1 MHRPFLLKYFL
12 FLFLFTF
19 VVILPAQTPA
29 KPQYGAWGFDL
40 AGADTKTKPGDDFF
54 RYANGTWIDKTQIP
68 PDKPAYSLRLAMTDL
83 TEQRLHEMME
93 TLAAKDVANPSTLEE
108 KVAAFYRSFMDEA
121 RIEQLGA
128 KSIESV
134 LSDVMKAETRD
145 DLATLMGR
153 EWLDY
158 ESSLFSY
165 GIDVDLKDP
174 SKYAFYLRQGGLGLP
189 DRDYYLKPEFEKQK
203 SAYRTYVT
211 TLLKL
216 VAWPEAETRA
226 KDVLDF
232 ETRIADASWT
242 KVEQRNLDAIYNP
255 MTVDELAKFA
265 PGFNWKGFLGTAKMD
280 NLTRV
285 IIAEKSAFPK
295 LADIYSKTPL
305 ETIRAWH
312 AFHISDNA
320 APYLSRA
327 FTAAYFELRGK
338 TLSGQKDQQARW
350 KRAIT
355 TVSGGDFG
363 VGDRFGTF
371 GTMGFG
377 VGQLYSAKY
386 FPAEAKAKIQALV
399 TNLIAAYRARI
410 QKLDWMD
417 DKTKEQALQK
427 LDTYTIKVGY
437 PDHTRDYSRLMVGK
451 GDLIGNV
458 RRAAQADWD
467 FYCGRFHGPVDKTDW
482 GMTPQTNDAYN
493 GLLRDIVFPAGIL
506 QPPIFDPNA
515 DPAINYGAAGGVIGH
530 ELTHGFDD
538 QGRKID
544 ASGALHDW
552 WTEKDAAIFRSRA
565 DLLGKQYAQYEPL
578 PGVKVNGE
586 LTMGENIA
594 DLGGLTLALDAYRR
608 SLGGKPAPVLDG
620 FTGEQRV
627 FLGWAQAWRGK
638 VSDDYVRKQV
648 VSDPHSPRQY
658 RVIGPARN
666 IDSWYDAFKVQSS
679 DKMFLAPENRVR
691 IW

>member
-1 MHRPFLLKYFL
+1 MLRLSSLKSFL
-12 FLFLFTF
+12 FLYLFAF
-19 VVILPAQTPA
+19 VVNLRAQTPT

-54 RYANGTWIDKTQIP
+54 RYANGIWIDKTQIP

-93 TLAAKDVANPSTLEE
+93 TLAAKDAANPSTLEE
-108 KVAAFYRSFMDEA
+108 KVAAFYCSFMDEA

-128 KSIESV
+128 EAIANV
-134 LSDVMKAETRD
+134 LSDVKQPRSRD
-145 DLATLMGR
+145 DLAALMGR
-153 EWLDY
+153 ESLDY

-189 DRDYYLKPEFEKQK
+189 DRDYYLKSEFEKQK
-203 SAYRTYVT
+203 AAYQTYVT

-216 VAWPEAETRA
+216 VAWPEAEARA
-226 KDVLDF
+226 KDVVDF
-232 ETRIADASWT
+232 ETKIAEASWT

-255 MTVDELAKFA
+255 MTVDELEKFA

-285 IIAEKSAFPK
+285 VIAEKSAFPK
-295 LADIYSKTPL
+295 LAGIYAKTPL

-312 AFHISDNA
+312 AFHIADNA
-320 APYLSRA
+320 APYLSKA
-327 FTAAYFELRGK
+327 FSAAYFDLHGK
-338 TLSGQKDQQARW
+338 TLSGQKEQQARW

-399 TNLIAAYRARI
+399 TNLMAAYRSRI

-417 DKTKEQALQK
+417 DNTKEQALQK

-437 PDHTRDYSRLMVGK
+437 PDHTRDYSKLVVRK
-451 GDLIGNV
+451 DDLIRNV

-467 FYCGRFHGPVDKTDW
+467 FYSGSFNVQVDKTDW
-482 GMTPQTNDAYN
+482 VMTPETNDAYN
-493 GLLRDIVFPAGIL
+493 GLFRDIVFPAGIW

-515 DPAINYGAAGGVIGH
+515 DPSINYGAAAGVIGR
-530 ELTHGFDD
+530 ELTYAFDD
-538 QGRKID
+538 QGLK
-544 ASGALHDW
+544 
-552 WTEKDAAIFRSRA
+552 
-565 DLLGKQYAQYEPL
+565 
-578 PGVKVNGE
+578 
-586 LTMGENIA
+586 
-594 DLGGLTLALDAYRR
+594 
-608 SLGGKPAPVLDG
+608 
-620 FTGEQRV
+620 
-627 FLGWAQAWRGK
+627 
-638 VSDDYVRKQV
+638 
-648 VSDPHSPRQY
+648 
-658 RVIGPARN
+658 
-666 IDSWYDAFKVQSS
+666 
-679 DKMFLAPENRVR
+679 
-691 IW
+691 

>member
-1 MHRPFLLKYFL
+1 MHRPFLLKSLL
-12 FLFLFTF
+12 FPF
-19 VVILPAQTPA
+19 VFVCILRAQTPA

-54 RYANGTWIDKTQIP
+54 RYANGSWIDKTQIP

-93 TLAAKDVANPSTLEE
+93 TLAAKDAANPSTLEE

-134 LSDVMKAETRD
+134 LSDVKKAETRA
-145 DLATLMGR
+145 DLAALMGR

-165 GIDVDLKDP
+165 GIEVDLKDP
-174 SKYAFYLRQGGLGLP
+174 TKYAFYLKQGGLGLP

-203 SAYRTYVT
+203 AAYQTYVT

-216 VAWPEAETRA
+216 VAWPEAVARA
-226 KDVLDF
+226 KDVVDF
-232 ETRIADASWT
+232 ETRVAEASWT
-242 KVEQRNLDAIYNP
+242 KAEQRNLDAIYNP

-295 LADIYSKTPL
+295 LADIYAKTPL

-312 AFHISDNA
+312 AFHIADNA
-320 APYLSRA
+320 APYLSKA
-327 FTAAYFELRGK
+327 FTAAYFDLHGK
-338 TLSGQKDQQARW
+338 TLSGQKEQQARW

-399 TNLIAAYRARI
+399 TNLMAAYRSRI

-417 DKTKEQALQK
+417 DNTKEQALQK

-437 PDHTRDYSRLMVGK
+437 PDHTRDYSKLVVRK
-451 GDLIGNV
+451 DDLIRNV

-467 FYCGRFHGPVDKTDW
+467 FYSGRFNGPVDKTDW
-482 GMTPQTNDAYN
+482 GMT
-493 GLLRDIVFPAGIL
+493 L
-506 QPPIFDPNA
+506 
-515 DPAINYGAAGGVIGH
+515 NYGAAGGVIGH

-544 ASGALHDW
+544 ASGALRDW
-552 WTEKDAAIFRSRA
+552 WSPKDAETFKARA
-565 DLLGKQYAQYEPL
+565 EVLGKQYSQYEPL

-586 LTMGENIA
+586 LAMGENIA

-608 SLGGKPAPVLDG
+608 SLAGKPAPVLDG

-648 VSDPHSPRQY
+648 ASDPHSPRQF
-658 RVIGPARN
+658 RVIGPTRN
-666 IDSWYDAFKVQSS
+666 IDSWYDAFKVQSN
-679 DKMFLAPENRVR
+679 DKMFVAPENRVR

>member
-1 MHRPFLLKYFL
+1 MHRPFLLKSLL
-12 FLFLFTF
+12 FPF
-19 VVILPAQTPA
+19 VFVCILRALVPTE
-29 KPQYGAWGFDL
+29 PQYGAWGVDL

-54 RYANGTWIDKTQIP
+54 RYANGSWIDKTQIP
-68 PDKPAYSLRLAMTDL
+68 PDKPGYSLGLAMTDL

-93 TLAAKDVANPSTLEE
+93 TLAAKDAANPSTLEE

-134 LSDVMKAETRD
+134 LSDVKKAETRA
-145 DLATLMGR
+145 DLAALMGR

-165 GIDVDLKDP
+165 GIEVDLKDP
-174 SKYAFYLRQGGLGLP
+174 TKYAFYLKQGGLGLP
-189 DRDYYLKPEFEKQK
+189 DRDYYLKPEFETKK
-203 SAYRTYVT
+203 SVYQTYVT

-216 VAWPEAETRA
+216 VAWPEAVARA
-226 KDVLDF
+226 KDVVDF
-232 ETRIADASWT
+232 ETRIAEASWT
-242 KVEQRNLDAIYNP
+242 KAEQRNLDAIYNP

-295 LADIYSKTPL
+295 LADIYAKTPL
-305 ETIRAWH
+305 ETVRAWH
-312 AFHISDNA
+312 AFDIADNA
-320 APYLSRA
+320 APYLSKA
-327 FTAAYFELRGK
+327 FTAAYFDLHGK
-338 TLSGQKDQQARW
+338 ALSGQKEQQARW

-377 VGQLYSAKY
+377 VGQLYTAKY
-386 FPAEAKAKIQALV
+386 FPPEAKAKIEDLV
-399 TNLIAAYRARI
+399 TNLKAAYRARI
-410 QKLDWMD
+410 EKLDWMGPE
-417 DKTKEQALQK
+417 TKKEALKK

-437 PDHTRDYSRLMVGK
+437 PDHARDYSKLAIK
-451 GDLIGNV
+451 SDDLTGNV
-458 RRAAQADWD
+458 KRCAQLDWD
-467 FYCGRFHGPVDKTDW
+467 FYTGRFFGPVDRADW

-493 GLLRDIVFPAGIL
+493 GSLRDIVFPAGIL
-506 QPPIFDPNA
+506 QPPIFDADA

-538 QGRKID
+538 QGRKLD
-544 ASGALHDW
+544 ASGALRDW
-552 WTEKDAAIFRSRA
+552 WTKKDADTFQARA
-565 DLLGKQYAQYEPL
+565 KLLGAQYSKYEPIS
-578 PGVKVNGE
+578 GVHVNGK

-594 DLGGLTLALDAYRR
+594 DLGGLTLALDAYRA
-608 SLGGKPAPVLDG
+608 SLKGQPAPVLDG
-620 FTGEQRV
+620 YTGDQRV
-627 FLGWAQAWRGK
+627 LLGWAQAWRGK
-638 VSDDYVRKQV
+638 VT
-648 VSDPHSPRQY
+648 
-658 RVIGPARN
+658 A
-666 IDSWYDAFKVQSS
+666 
-679 DKMFLAPENRVR
+679 
-691 IW
+691 